1 MSSFNT
7 IELILMTE
15 LLASF
20 IASFSAESISNGFIN
35 LILLLLVS
43 SIVLAVLGKAPRFTA
58 STTNIL
64 TSLGI
69 LGTFAG
75 IVVGLMDFDPQNI
88 DGSIESLLGGLK
100 TAFLTSLAGMAGSI
114 FYKAALGLIPQKE
127 LEESKSV
134 GPEEIFSVMSQQLQA
149 STEQLNASN
158 ELLSAIK
165 GDEDSS
171 LTSQIKN
178 LRTDINDGQRTL
190 NDQFKQT
197 TERNA
202 EFQSTL
208 WKKMDEFGELLSK
221 SATEQVIN
229 ALKEVIVDFNEK
241 LTEQFGEN
249 FKRLDESVKKLVD
262 WQENY
267 RHQLED
273 MATKYQLGVD
283 AISSTEKSVAHIN
296 ERAEAIPVTMEK
308 LHQVMEL
315 GHGQVTELEHR
326 LEAFKDLR
334 DKAVEAM
341 PQIREQMDTT
351 MNVIGDSV
359 KAASTHYESMLNESQ
374 TIIDNFSSTANQ
386 SVDAMRTNLEEGAT
400 KLAQELTTSAEK
412 ISTQLADASEDFTQ
426 VTEEGV
432 EDIKV
437 SFEAGV
443 KKIAEDLDT
452 TTKEISTTLSASS
465 QQFTTTT
472 EESMNTMR
480 TNLET
485 GAQDISTQL
494 RESAQDIG
502 GKLAEASSDI
512 QEQVG
517 TATGGLSNVTNHL
530 TDTTEQIRQ
539 HLEDSITELNGQLRV
554 LVADIKDDS
563 KETGRV
569 LKEANQDLISSTK
582 ELQIET
588 TSAISK
594 LHDRLETT
602 LEDVFQVQAQAV
614 RRTFDSLEDQITES
628 VGKTGSA
635 VEKQVEV
642 LDLQMQQELNRTIS
656 EMGEALATVT
666 QQFTRDYKDL
676 VREMNNVVSS
686 RVA

>member
-1 MSSFNT
+1 
-7 IELILMTE
+7 MTNSI
-15 LLASF
+15 ASF
-20 IASFSAESISNGFIN
+20 IASFSADAISNAFIY
-35 LILLLLVS
+35 LILSLLAVS
-43 SIVLAVLGKAPRFTA
+43 VVLAAVSKASRFTA
-58 STTNIL
+58 ATTNIL

-75 IVVGLMDFDPQNI
+75 IVVGLMDFDPTNI
-88 DGSIESLLGGLK
+88 DGSIESLLSGLK
-100 TAFLTSLAGMAGSI
+100 TAFLTSLVGMAASI
-114 FYKAALGLIPQKE
+114 LYKAILGALPKKDVDAQQA
-127 LEESKSV
+127 V
-134 GPEEIFSVMSQQLQA
+134 GPEEIFSVMSQQLKA
-149 STEQLNASN
+149 STDQLNASN
-158 ELLSAIK
+158 ELIAAIK

-178 LRTDINDGQRTL
+178 LRTDINDGQRAL
-190 NDQFKQT
+190 NEQFKQV
-197 TERNA
+197 NDNHN
-202 EFQSTL
+202 EFKETL
-208 WKKMDEFGELLSK
+208 WAKMDEFGDLLSK

-229 ALKEVIVDFNEK
+229 ALKEVIVEFNDK

-267 RHQLED
+267 RVQLED

-283 AISSTEKSVAHIN
+283 AISSTEKSVANIN
-296 ERAEAIPVTMEK
+296 ERAESIPATMEK

-351 MNVIGDSV
+351 MSVIGDSV
-359 KAASTHYESMLNESQ
+359 KAASSHYENMLHESQ

-386 SVDAMRTNLEEGAT
+386 SVEVMRTNLEEGAT
-400 KLAQELTTSAEK
+400 KLAKELTTSAEK
-412 ISTQLADASEDFTQ
+412 ISHQLADAGEDFVQ
-426 VTEEGV
+426 VTEDGV
-432 EDIKV
+432 EGIKE
-437 SFEAGV
+437 SFEVGV
-443 KKIAEDLDT
+443 KKIAEELDS
-452 TTKEISTTLSASS
+452 TTKEISTTLSSSSEQFAAS
-465 QQFTTTT
+465 T

-480 TNLET
+480 SNLES
-485 GAQDISTQL
+485 GAQDISAQL
-494 RESAQDIG
+494 KESAQDIG

-569 LKEANQDLISSTK
+569 LKEANQDLLASTK
-582 ELQIET
+582 EIQQET
-588 TSAISK
+588 TNAITK
-594 LHDRLETT
+594 LHERLETT

-614 RRTFDSLEDQITES
+614 RRTFDSLEDQITDA

-642 LDLQMQQELNRTIS
+642 LDLQMQQEINRTIS

-666 QQFTRDYKDL
+666 QQFTRDYKAL
-676 VREMNNVVSS
+676 VREMNNVVTSS
-686 RVA
+686 KMAV

>member
-1 MSSFNT
+1 
-7 IELILMTE
+7 MTE
-15 LLASF
+15 LLASL
-20 IASFSAESISNGFIN
+20 IASFSAESISNGFIY
-35 LILLLLVS
+35 LILLLLVGS
-43 SIVLAVLGKAPRFTA
+43 TLLAILGKAPRFTA

-127 LEESKSV
+127 REEAKSV
-134 GPEEIFSVMSQQLQA
+134 GPEEIFSVMSQQLKA
-149 STEQLNASN
+149 STDQLNASN
-158 ELLSAIK
+158 ELIAAIK

-178 LRTDINDGQRTL
+178 LRTDINDGQRAL
-190 NDQFKQT
+190 NEQFKQV
-197 TERNA
+197 NDNHN
-202 EFQSTL
+202 EFKETL
-208 WKKMDEFGELLSK
+208 WAKMDEFGDLLSK

-229 ALKEVIVDFNEK
+229 ALKEVIVEFNDK

-267 RHQLED
+267 RVQLED

-341 PQIREQMDTT
+341 PQIREQMDNT
-351 MNVIGDSV
+351 MSVIGESV
-359 KAASTHYESMLNESQ
+359 KAASTHYESMLVESQ
-374 TIIDNFSSTANQ
+374 KIIDNFSTTANQ
-386 SVDAMRTNLEEGAT
+386 SVESMRTNLEEGAT
-400 KLAQELTTSAEK
+400 KVSHELENRA
-412 ISTQLADASEDFTQ
+412 
-426 VTEEGV
+426 V
-432 EDIKV
+432 E
-437 SFEAGV
+437 
-443 KKIAEDLDT
+443 
-452 TTKEISTTLSASS
+452 
-465 QQFTTTT
+465 
-472 EESMNTMR
+472 
-480 TNLET
+480 
-485 GAQDISTQL
+485 
-494 RESAQDIG
+494 IG
-502 GKLAEASSDI
+502 GRLAEASNDI
-512 QEQVG
+512 
-517 TATGGLSNVTNHL
+517 TDNVTTASGALQNSATYL
-530 TDTTEQIRQ
+530 TDNAEQIKQ
-539 HLEDSITELNGQLRV
+539 QLEDSIVELNSQLRV
-554 LVADIKDDS
+554 LVAEIKDDA
-563 KETGRV
+563 KDTGTV
-569 LKEANQDLISSTK
+569 LKEANQELLASTK
-582 ELQIET
+582 EIQQET
-588 TSAISK
+588 TNAISK
-594 LHDRLETT
+594 LHERLETT

-614 RRTFDSLEDQITES
+614 RRTFDSLEDQITDS

-642 LDLQMQQELNRTIS
+642 LDLQMQQEINRTMS
-656 EMGEALATVT
+656 EMGEALATIT
-666 QQFTRDYKDL
+666 QQFTRDYQKL
-676 VREMNNVVSS
+676 VREMNNVVTTSKMA
-686 RVA
+686 V